1 MEKLILL
8 LNILFMK
15 ITHDQVVGDL
25 VAEDYRTAAVF
36 QQAGIDF
43 CCRGNRSIREVC
55 QQNNVDEAELM
66 EAIEAVM
73 RSQSDTSPD
82 FRSWPLDLLADYI
95 EKKHHR
101 YVTAAISSVVPF
113 LTKVVKVHGDRHPE
127 LRELEREFHECVAE
141 LTSHMKKEEQVLFPY
156 IRNMINQMAA
166 GQAFSAPPFQ
176 TVANPISMMENE
188 HDGEGERFRRIS
200 AMTNQYQPPVDAC
213 NTYRVLYSM
222 LKEFEED
229 LHRHIHL
236 ENNILFPGARRL
248 ESQWASLRSGT
259 KLCVLSDTRHV
270 AGSRKAARLF

>member
-1 MEKLILL
+1 
-8 LNILFMK
+8 MK
-15 ITHDQVVGDL
+15 ITHDQVVGEL

-43 CCRGNRSIREVC
+43 CCRGNRSIRDVC

-73 RSQSDTSPD
+73 TSQSDTSPD

-101 YVTAAISSVVPF
+101 YVTAAIASLVPF

-127 LRELEREFHECVAE
+127 LKEVEREFHECVAE
-141 LTSHMKKEEQVLFPY
+141 LTSHMSKEEQVLFPY
-156 IRNMINQMAA
+156 IRHMVSQRAA
-166 GQAFSAPPFQ
+166 GLAFSMPSFH
-176 TVANPISMMENE
+176 TLANPIAMMEKE

-200 AMTNQYQPPVDAC
+200 ALTNQYQPPVDAC

-229 LHRHIHL
+229 LHLHIHL

-248 ESQWASLRSGT
+248 DSEWAS
-259 KLCVLSDTRHV
+259 
-270 AGSRKAARLF
+270 